1 MNIRQFSIAIATLCA
16 VTACNNPITTNNSAS
31 APQASATSATTLS
44 QSTAASQ
51 PASVFS
57 GTDVRKDN
65 LGGEFTLTDG
75 DGKPFS
81 ISSLKGKAVILA
93 FGFTNCPDVCPTEL
107 VTYNDVMTQL
117 GEQSKEVAVVFISV
131 DPERDTP
138 ELMGKYVK
146 QFNPNF
152 IGLTA
157 TGDQQIAL
165 VKQQYRVVSAKT
177 EIKSDTVYSV
187 DHTAGTFLLDKKGD
201 VVAFERYGATA
212 EQIANDL
219 RVVLKSL

>member
-1 MNIRQFSIAIATLCA
+1 MTIRQFSMAIMTLCA
-16 VTACNNPITTNNSAS
+16 LTACNNSQTTTSNSTAS
-31 APQASATSATTLS
+31 TPQAI
-44 QSTAASQ
+44 TASKTAQ
-51 PASVFS
+51 PTAMLS

-65 LGGEFTLTDG
+65 LGGDFTLTDG

-81 ISSLKGKAVILA
+81 SSSLKGKTVILA
-93 FGFTNCPDVCPTEL
+93 FGFTHCPDVCPTEL
-107 VTYNDVMTQL
+107 LTYNDVLAQL
-117 GEQSKEVAVVFISV
+117 GEQGKDVAVVFVSV

-138 ELMGKYVK
+138 KLVGQYVK

-177 EIKSDTVYSV
+177 EIKSDTSYNV
-187 DHTAGTFLLDKKGD
+187 DHTSGAFILDKNGE
-201 VVAFERYGATA
+201 VVLFERYGLTA

-219 RVVLKSL
+219 RVVLKGM

>member
-1 MNIRQFSIAIATLCA
+1 MNARQFGLAAATILA
-16 VTACNNPITTNNSAS
+16 LTACHNNSSTANNSAS
-31 APQASATSATTLS
+31 APQAAAVSAAV
-44 QSTAASQ
+44 QNAS
-51 PASVFS
+51 SLS

-75 DGKPFS
+75 SGKPFS
-81 ISSLKGKAVILA
+81 LSSLKGKAVILA
-93 FGFTNCPDVCPTEL
+93 FGFTHCPDVCPTEL
-107 VTYNDVMTQL
+107 LTYNDVIAQL
-117 GEQSKEVAVVFISV
+117 GEQGKDVAVVFVSV
-131 DPERDTP
+131 DPERDHP
-138 ELMGKYVK
+138 ELIGKYTK

-177 EIKSDTVYSV
+177 EIKSDTAYNI
-187 DHTAGTFLLDKKGD
+187 DHTSGAFVIDKNGE
-201 VVAFERYGATA
+201 VVLFERYGLTA

-219 RVVLKSL
+219 RLVLKGL